1 MSRAVI
7 AVPETENGVAQY
19 ISQNC
24 KGYVAKTMAKQLA
37 ARYGKDAIRICAHDT
52 DRVRRDFPKLNE
64 KKRSCLRHPAVRF

>member
-37 ARYGKDAIRICAHDT
+37 ARYGKDAIRINT
-52 DRVRRDFPKLNE
+52 KT
-64 KKRSCLRHPAVRF
+64 KKYTASNASQETAMPVQQLMFS